1 MPRSRTTK
9 ASAPPGRRVRNREDK
24 LRRIKTAARAL
35 FLLKG
40 YDDATMR
47 EIARR
52 ADVSVGTLFNYA
64 SDKRDLLFLV
74 FNDEQAILGS
84 VLAKDP
90 RSSGSFVGDLVTYFE
105 PIYRLFATEPE
116 FSRYVLREL
125 TFYTSGT
132 QAERLLQDRE
142 VLIKG
147 VATLVRE
154 ARRRGTIRSRETDT
168 TVAQF
173 LFGVFQAEIRRWLSG
188 KNPKPAIG
196 LRGLERMM
204 RIAADGLEVKKR

>member
-9 ASAPPGRRVRNREDK
+9 TSAPPGRRVRNREDK

-90 RSSGSFVGDLVTYFE
+90 RSSGSFVGDLVAYFE

-125 TFYTSGT
+125 TFYTTGT
-132 QAERLLQDRE
+132 QAQRLLQDRE
-142 VLIKG
+142 VLIDG
-147 VATLVRE
+147 VAALVRD

-168 TVAQF
+168 TIAQF
-173 LFGVFQAEIRRWLSG
+173 LFGVFQTEIRRWLSG
-188 KNPKPAIG
+188 KNPQPAIG
-196 LRGLERMM
+196 LKALARMM
-204 RIAADGLEVKKR
+204 QIAADGLEVKKR